1 MMVGGKVCM
10 YAVCQDPD
18 SWQDGNFYDR
28 YDVAR
33 VKAVETGGCVVE
45 VTFTY
50 DESDLVDDFRETE
63 DADG

>member
-1 MMVGGKVCM
+1 M
-10 YAVCQDPD
+10 YAVCEDPD
-18 SWQDGNFYDR
+18 DWGDAPLYDK

-33 VKAVETGGCVVE
+33 AKAVETGGCVVE
-45 VTFTY
+45 ITFIY